1 MKLAK
6 MRVRNFRCFKDETE
20 IDFDDLTALIGKNDA
35 GKSSIMEALNIFL
48 NDECPDRHDGTKH
61 GEPKDLVITCEFED
75 LPSRVVIDED
85 YETSLADECLL
96 NERGR
101 LEIQKEYSGHTANP
115 KCTGVFAI
123 GVHPTAGDAADLLQ
137 LKNTELKKRARALGV
152 DLTDV
157 DQKVN
162 AQLRAKIRSHVK
174 DLKPTGVKIP
184 LNEANAKSVW
194 DGLKKYV
201 PAFALFKADR
211 QSTDQDPEAQDPLK
225 MAVKEALKAKE
236 KELGEIVGYVEEE
249 VKKIANATLQKLQE
263 MDPGLATQLKPE
275 FSAPKWDSLFKAS
288 ITGDGEIPINK
299 RGSGVK
305 RLILLNFFRAKAEQ
319 KLKESTKSC
328 VIYGIEEP
336 ETSQHPNNQRMLM
349 RALCDLSTEAQVVIS
364 THTPMLA
371 RSLPD
376 SNLRYIHIEDDKTR
390 KILVGG
396 RDTNATFAK
405 ALGVLPD
412 NGVKLFIGVEGKH
425 DISFL
430 LGVSEMLR
438 REGVDVPDL
447 QKMELDGELIF
458 FALGGS
464 TLLIWTCRLKELHR
478 PEFHLFD
485 RDAAPPAPPKYKEA
499 MDKINAREKCRARST
514 VKREMENH
522 LHKDAIVAAYA
533 ANGMAITIP
542 KKFGPFDDVPLGVA
556 RIVHCASKGP
566 TAWDMLPEDKQGEK
580 ESKAKRVLNGLAVKH
595 MNKVMLDEMDPGGD
609 VLAWFKDMKD
619 LIAAGEGP

>member
-1 MKLAK
+1 MKLTT
-6 MRVRNFRCFKDETE
+6 MRVRNFRCFKEE
-20 IDFDDLTALIGKNDA
+20 IEIAFDDLTALIGKNDA

-61 GEPKDLVITCEFED
+61 GDPKDLVITCEFED
-75 LPSRVVIDED
+75 LPSKVVIDED

-96 NERGR
+96 NEHGR
-101 LEIQKEYSGHTANP
+101 LEIQKAYSGHIASP
-115 KCTGVFAI
+115 KCTGVIALA
-123 GVHPTAGDAADLLQ
+123 VHPTAEDIADLLQ
-137 LKNTELKKRARALGV
+137 LKNSELKKRAKELDV

-162 AQLRAKIRSHVK
+162 SQLRAKIRSHIK
-174 DLKPTGVKIP
+174 DLKPTSVQIP
-184 LNEANAKSVW
+184 LNDANAKRVW

-236 KELGEIVGYVEEE
+236 KELDELSTYVEEE

-263 MDPGLATQLKPE
+263 MDPTLATQLKPE

-376 SNLRYIHIEDDKTR
+376 SNLRYIHVEDDRTR
-390 KILVGG
+390 RILIGG
-396 RDTNATFAK
+396 KDTNETFAK

-430 LGVSEMLR
+430 LGMSEMLR
-438 REGVDVPDL
+438 QEGVDVLDL
-447 QKMELDGELIF
+447 QKMELEGELIF
-458 FALGGS
+458 FPLGGS

-485 RDAAPPAPPKYKEA
+485 RDAAPPARPKYKEA
-499 MDKINAREKCRARST
+499 MDEINAREKCKARST
-514 VKREMENH
+514 GKREMENY
-522 LHKDAIVAAYA
+522 LHADAIVAAYA
-533 ANGMAITIP
+533 ANGLAITIP
-542 KKFGPFDDVPLGVA
+542 KCFGPFDDVPVA
-556 RIVHCASKGP
+556 VAKIIHCASKSP
-566 TAWDMLPEDKQGEK
+566 TAWDTLPKDKQEEK
-580 ESKAKRVLNGLAVKH
+580 ESKAKRVLNSIAVKH
-595 MNKVMLDEMDPGGD
+595 MTKAMLDEMDSDGD
-609 VLAWFKDMKD
+609 VLAWFEDMKK
-619 LIAAGEGP
+619 LIAAGEAP